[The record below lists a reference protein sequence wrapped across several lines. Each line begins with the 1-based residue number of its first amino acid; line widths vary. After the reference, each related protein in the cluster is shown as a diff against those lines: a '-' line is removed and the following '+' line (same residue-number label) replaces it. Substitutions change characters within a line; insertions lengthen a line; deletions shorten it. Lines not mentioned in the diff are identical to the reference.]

1 MPTRRGWGV
10 LGLAVGLLL
19 LWLLLG
25 EGEFLSVGLV
35 LLVAVAIAFAWI
47 RVADPS
53 VPISRD
59 VQPERVREGDD
70 VVITLELTNPSPVPL
85 LGIDLV
91 DRIRGIGSST
101 SHLARVPAHRRVRV
115 PYRVATRARG
125 VYRVGPVRVAVTDPL
140 GLMTRSAEA
149 GPVDTLIVYPRTEVL
164 EGYPVVRGRDP
175 SIQASRPEFSA
186 RGGEDFFTIREY
198 RHGDDLRR
206 VHWPTTARRDE
217 LMIRQ
222 FETPWQSRGL
232 LVLDTRSQ
240 VYDPDGFES
249 AVRGAA
255 SAYLHLDRAGFEL
268 DALIGS
274 DHVRSQDPDPTNRV
288 LEALAGVQPNPGLD
302 LRAVVARLRRRF
314 VGGAL
319 VVVTGEV
326 DEQLGQAIS
335 TLGPDFGS
343 VLLLSASPTP
353 IGLLPS
359 IRTPL
364 AAATCLPGET
374 WASTWQRLKG
384 RAWASA

>member
-10 LGLAVGLLL
+10 LGLAMGLLL

-25 EGEFLSVGLV
+25 ESEFLSVGA
-35 LLVAVAIAFAWI
+35 LLAAAMALAFAWVRI
-47 RVADPS
+47 ADPS
-53 VPISRD
+53 VPITRD

-85 LGIDLV
+85 LGITLV
-91 DRIRGIGSST
+91 DSIRGVGSST
-101 SHLARVPAHRRVRV
+101 SHLARVPAHKRVRV
-115 PYRVATRARG
+115 PYRLTPRSRG
-125 VYRVGPVRVAVTDPL
+125 VYRVGPVQVSVTDPL
-140 GLMTRSAEA
+140 GLMIRSAVG

-232 LVLDTRSQ
+232 LILDTRAG
-240 VYDPDGFES
+240 VHDPDGFES

-255 SAYLHLDRAGFEL
+255 SAYLHLERAGFEL

-274 DHVRSQDPDPTNRV
+274 DHIRSQDPDPTNRV
-288 LEALAGVQPNPGLD
+288 LEALAAVQPNTGLD

-314 VGGAL
+314 IGGAL

-326 DEQLGQAIS
+326 DEQLGQGVS
-335 TLGPDFGS
+335 TLGPDFGT
-343 VLLLSASPTP
+343 VLLLSASTVP

-359 IRTPL
+359 IRTPM

-374 WASTWQRLKG
+374 WAGTWQRLKG
-384 RAWASA
+384 RAWQSV